1 MMTVAKPCLGVNETG
16 VSSKRQ
22 IECLDRELPVW
33 DKIIND
39 SYKIMMNALEPDQ
52 QDKLPEMQRSWI
64 HTPRSDLRVL
74 VRLFPGH
81 DGQCGYRGPVRQLA
95 A

>member
-1 MMTVAKPCLGVNETG
+1 MTVAKPCLGVNETG

-39 SYKIMMNALEPDQ
+39 SYKIMMNALEPE
-52 QDKLPEMQRSWI
+52 PA
-64 HTPRSDLRVL
+64 
-74 VRLFPGH
+74 
-81 DGQCGYRGPVRQLA
+81 GQA
-95 A
+95 ARDAAIMDSNPAI